1 MGAYRLLQNL
11 YRAFTNR
18 LHFWISPYGV
28 PLSFLTREKLCNKLA
43 DYQACYLKG
52 AMWKATFL

>member
-1 MGAYRLLQNL
+1 MEAYRLLQNL

-18 LHFWISPYGV
+18 LHFWISPHGV
-28 PLSFLTREKLCNKLA
+28 PLSFLTWKKLRNKLA
-43 DYQACYLKG
+43 VYQACYLKG